1 MLKIIHYIP
10 DIDRSHGG
18 TATYMQLL
26 GEKLGQQC
34 ELHIATHKTAFPV
47 DIKNCNIHYINRN
60 IFGAMKRE
68 WLEILNNV
76 KPNIVHI
83 NGCWTPQC
91 AWVQKWSQALNYKV
105 LLTPHGMLEPW
116 IIKRNY
122 WTKKLPALILYQK
135 KAVCKADYIHATAK
149 SEKEHILQLGYND
162 KVEVIPNA
170 VNVESIEM
178 KDSWKKTKNILY
190 LSRIHEQKGINFLIE
205 AAYRLKKELEG
216 YKIIFAGEGE
226 PAYIAT
232 LKQMTVDLGV
242 QEQVVFVGG
251 VYGNEKWKLFRGAD
265 VFILPTFS
273 ENFGIAIAEALASGT
288 PVITTEGAPW
298 KDLIKYGCGWSTEI
312 GTAATVNAI
321 KEFLMLDEDA
331 VERMGRNGR
340 RLIEEKY
347 SINAMAE
354 KMMELY
360 KNLL

>member
-34 ELHIATHKTAFPV
+34 EVHIVTHKTAFPV

-68 WLEILNNV
+68 WMEILNDV
-76 KPNIVHI
+76 KPNIVHV
-83 NGCWTPQC
+83 NCCWTPQC
-91 AWVQKWSQALNYKV
+91 AWVQKWSQAMGYKV
-105 LLTPHGMLEPW
+105 ILTPHGMLEPW

-122 WTKKLPALILYQK
+122 WTKKLPALLLYQK
-135 KAVCKADYIHATAK
+135 KAICKADYIHATAE

-178 KDSWKKTKNILY
+178 KGSWKRTNNILF
-190 LSRIHEQKGINFLIE
+190 LSRVHEKKGINFLIE
-205 AAYRLKKELEG
+205 AVATLKEKLKG
-216 YKIIFAGEGE
+216 YKIIIAGEGE

-232 LKQMTVDLGV
+232 LKQTTVDLGV

-251 VYGNEKWKLFRGAD
+251 VYSNEKWRLFREAD
-265 VFILPTFS
+265 VFVLPTFS

-288 PVITTEGAPW
+288 PVITTNGTPW
-298 KDLIKYGCGWSTEI
+298 DDIKEHTCGWFTKI
-312 GTAATVNAI
+312 GTEPTIDAL
-321 KEFLMLDEDA
+321 KEFLSFDE
-331 VERMGRNGR
+331 ESLELMGRNGR
-340 RLIEEKY
+340 KLIEEKY
-347 SINAMAE
+347 SINAITE
-354 KMMELY
+354 KMIELY
-360 KNLL
+360 KDLL